1 MFSCMDNPSFHK
13 DADRKNEKGIELSV
27 SSTNGGAS
35 SATENL
41 VVTCTPEVCRTARQ
55 SLMVTMYKS
64 TEILTQRNGEPQP
77 NGSNPQ
83 RKPKPQQVL
92 VGWDKQKT
100 FTFLGL
106 SLCFVVWACVYF
118 PLIL

>member
-1 MFSCMDNPSFHK
+1 VHGAGSRIRLSRLILLSLQMDNPSFHK

-55 SLMVTMYKS
+55 RYPPPDLA
-64 TEILTQRNGEPQP
+64 
-77 NGSNPQ
+77 GSPWHL
-83 RKPKPQQVL
+83 K
-92 VGWDKQKT
+92 KT
-100 FTFLGL
+100 IFLLGL
-106 SLCFVVWACVYF
+106 IVL
-118 PLIL
+118 LIIWIVIFTTLSQLKLL